1 MTPQLEQVAYGGWK
15 NCLRLT
21 DGRVELIVTLDVGPR
36 IIRFATIGG
45 PNLFKEFPDQM
56 GRTEGKEWLS
66 FGGHRLWHA
75 PEIAPRTYAPDFHPV
90 DHHWNGEV
98 LMLSPVAEPT
108 TGIRK
113 EILIRFENGTVR
125 LDHRLYNE
133 NLWAVEL
140 SPWCLS
146 VMAAGGRAIV
156 PQEPFVP
163 HEASFVPARPLVLWQ
178 FTRMNDP
185 RYTWGDRL
193 IQFRQDDRYPSKQ
206 KFGLAN
212 KQGWAVY
219 HLGRQLFVK
228 TFDWFADAQYPDCG
242 CNCELFTMPGF
253 FEVESLGPLTKLDPG
268 QHVEHYESWA
278 LHDDVSLSDEEAPL
292 LEELKNYVEVKL

>member
-1 MTPQLEQVAYGGWK
+1 MKPQLEHVAYGGWK

-21 DGRVELIVTLDVGPR
+21 DGRVELIATLDVGPR
-36 IIRFATIGG
+36 IIRFGTVGG
-45 PNLFKEFPDQM
+45 QNFFKEFPEQM
-56 GRTEGKEWLS
+56 GKTQGKEWLS

-75 PEIAPRTYAPDFHPV
+75 PEVFPRTYAPDFDPV
-90 DHHWNGEV
+90 DHQWNDTE
-98 LMLSPVAEPT
+98 LTLSPVVEKS
-108 TGIRK
+108 TGLRK
-113 EILIRFENGTVR
+113 EIAIRFEDGKVR

-133 NLWAVEL
+133 SPWAIDV

-146 VMAAGGRAIV
+146 VMAPSGRAVV

-163 HEASFVPARPLVLWQ
+163 HEESFVPARPLVLWQ

-219 HLGRQLFVK
+219 QLNKQLFVK
-228 TFDWFADAQYPDCG
+228 TFGWINGAVYPDEG

-253 FEVESLGPLTKLDPG
+253 LEVESLGPMTRLEPG
-268 QHVEHYESWA
+268 QHVEHTETWA
-278 LHDDVSLSDEEAPL
+278 LYDTVLAEDEAPL
-292 LEELKNYVEVKL
+292 LKQLADYVRVKP